1 MNTQEIPV
9 ADHRMRSGPLLAG
22 LLIFVTTLMVV
33 SFFVCR
39 TNWGSVTPKSIAKR

>member
-9 ADHRMRSGPLLAG
+9 AGYRMRLGSPLAG
-22 LLIFVTTLMVV
+22 LLIFVTTLIVA

-39 TNWGSVTPKSIAKR
+39 TNWGSVTIRSVAKR